1 MKKKFSSIWSG
12 LLILFLLSLLNGNA
26 WSAAT
31 LSQLY
36 ETPKDQVSTATLPEY
51 NNLQSYVYDG
61 VKGVTTAGGAELIL
75 AMGEGGLVTFNYDST
90 TPAYG
95 IIDRKTSVTMGTEE
109 VPLFITRVVAD
120 DAGASPDVEYD
131 TVFALSGGYL
141 IKYSLSTAGALSDPK
156 FVKIYDPSDNMKQY
170 EPTDLVIVKDS
181 AAGPAKTYLAI
192 SAREQGAVG
201 GAVFL
206 IGFDYTTDAFDTNTG
221 LPAFDILRTSFA
233 PNAIAAVNANV
244 TGTAADLLFI
254 VGPDNL
260 VIKAVTTANIGG
272 TSPTDAFSDAAQGT
286 FDGTA
291 RDVAVYANAAVDTT
305 EANDEVLI
313 FIATNNGIYGFELDN
328 SGTSYSLEDK
338 GNLTQGELPHL
349 DAYGV
354 AFNAAGTASG
364 RAGWLAVA
372 AGTGGLYVL
381 KSGGDPTAS
390 PDTLTL
396 SYVAALDTTGTTEKI
411 FGFAGT
417 VNGTTIGNIYIA
429 DGGAGFKD
437 VGGTTMSTTP
447 ELKLN
452 YQWDE
457 SVAAVATRIVNNGT
471 DDYAVV
477 LDQAGGIKLYKIDTS
492 GTPWKLVPQAEAAAA
507 GGKYGFDLAWDSIYN
522 AQGTGT
528 NLSGT
533 PYDLYAA
540 ADSGTPANFHLF
552 VAAGSAGIK
561 KMQLTA
567 VGAAGFVYDES
578 APAIESYNTPGTARG
593 VDASQTAAGAFRVAV
608 ADGDAG
614 ILLMDYGITTAN
626 AFTLNRALA
635 LQGAGV
641 AEGIA
646 IDRRTSSSFVHVA
659 YGDQGLLILD
669 TGDGSFSNWSNPS
682 TAAQISGTTLGGY
695 AKRVVIGQQ
704 GSAYYAYVLVQTATS
719 GNKIVIVDVSTPSSA
734 SVVGTYTAETEANNL
749 AFVGDT
755 TNSKYYLVLSSTN
768 DTALGQT
775 SRVAVV
781 NVSNP
786 ATPLAGTT
794 YGVTGQA
801 IGIAAKYGTNSMVV
815 VGEVL
820 QIGTDNGYK
829 GEVGLLKLSFT
840 GAQTVTV
847 TPTASASV
855 VPLGGSITLGASVSG
870 GTAPYLYSWSVVPRS
885 GTDTGTFNPDPPTA
899 QSVGWTAPQVS
910 DLFTF
915 TVQVTDNDGNVGSG
929 SITVRVRPTGVSVVN
944 RIGKAGST
952 VTVPIEISGVPSVA
966 IDAWGMD
973 VTFDPQLLVFTGV
986 STPSDLSGWT
996 VTGQQVSSGRV
1007 RIAGHAEA
1015 TDKVIEPGATKTL
1028 IYLRF
1033 SINRNASPGTI
1044 ASVTPSNAVDDIA
1057 GVPLTAGN
1065 FKLVCPG
1072 DVDGSGLLTPQD
1084 ALWTFYYFLNLYSL
1098 QEDEAKVA
1106 DVNND
1111 GRVDLTDA
1119 VEIMN
1124 RYVAYGGACVVTQ

>member
-1 MKKKFSSIWSG
+1 MRKQSLSIFLG
-12 LLILFLLSLLNGNA
+12 FMLLFVLFFVNGKA

-36 ETPKDQVSTATLPEY
+36 ETPKDRVTTPASPEY

-61 VKGVTTAGGAELIL
+61 IKGITSAGGAELIL

-109 VPLFITRVVAD
+109 VSLFVTRVVAD
-120 DAGASPDVEYD
+120 DAGASPNVEYD
-131 TVFALSGGYL
+131 TVFVLSGGYL
-141 IKYSLSTAGALSDPK
+141 IKYSLSTAGALSNPK

-181 AAGPAKTYLAI
+181 AAGPTKTYLAI
-192 SAREQGAVG
+192 SAREQGSVG
-201 GAVFL
+201 GAVFV
-206 IGFDYTTDAFDTNTG
+206 IAFDPATDAFDTNTG
-221 LPAFDILRTSFA
+221 LPAFDILHTSFA
-233 PNAIAAVNANV
+233 PNAVAAVSANV

-260 VIKAVTTANIGG
+260 MIKAINTANVGG
-272 TSPTDAFSDAAQGT
+272 TSQTDAFSDVAQGT

-291 RDVAVYANAAVDTT
+291 RDVTVYADAAVDNN
-305 EANDEVLI
+305 ANTEVLI
-313 FIATNNGIYGFELDN
+313 FIATNNGVYGFELDN
-328 SGTSYSLEDK
+328 SSTAYSLEDK

-354 AFNAAGTASG
+354 NFHDAGTASG
-364 RAGWLAVA
+364 RAGWLTVA

-381 KSGGDPTAS
+381 KTGGDNTAS

-396 SYVAALDTTGTTEKI
+396 TYTAALDSTGTTEKV

-417 VNGTTIGNIYIA
+417 VNAITIGNIYVA

-437 VGGTTMSTTP
+437 VGGSTMGTAP
-447 ELKLN
+447 ELRLN

-457 SVAAVATRIVNNGT
+457 SVAAVATKIVNNGT
-471 DDYAVV
+471 NDYAVV
-477 LDQAGGIKLYKIDTS
+477 LDQAGGVKLYQIDTS
-492 GTPWKLVPQAEAAAA
+492 TTPWQLVPQMEAAAQ

-522 AQGTGT
+522 SQGTGT
-528 NLSGT
+528 NLAGT

-540 ADSGTPANFHLF
+540 ADSGTSTTFHLF
-552 VAAGSAGIK
+552 IAAGSAGIK
-561 KMQLTA
+561 KMQLTG
-567 VGAAGFVYDES
+567 VGGNLVYEETGNPVE
-578 APAIESYNTPGTARG
+578 AYNTPGIARG
-593 VDASQTAAGAFRVAV
+593 VNAVQTAAGQFRVAV

-626 AFTLNRALA
+626 VFNLNRSIA

-641 AEGIA
+641 AEGIT

-669 TGDGSFSNWSNPS
+669 TGDANFSNWSNPS
-682 TAAQISGTTLGGY
+682 TAAQISGATLGGY

-734 SVVGTYTAETEANNL
+734 SVVGTYTRESEVNNL

-786 ATPLAGTT
+786 STPLAGVN
-794 YGVTGQA
+794 YGVTGQT

-820 QIGTDNGYK
+820 QVGTDNGYK
-829 GEVGLLKLSFT
+829 GEVGLLKISFT

-855 VPLGGSITLGASVSG
+855 VPLSGSITLGASVSG

-885 GTDTGTFNPDPPTA
+885 GTESGTFNPNPPTF

-973 VTFDPQLLVFTGV
+973 VTFDPQILVFTGV

-1033 SINRNASPGTI
+1033 SINRNAAPGTI
-1044 ASVTPSNAVDDIA
+1044 ATVTPSNAVDDIA

-1098 QEDEAKVA
+1098 QDDEAKVA
-1106 DVNND
+1106 DVDNN
-1111 GRVDLTDA
+1111 GNVNLTDA

>member
-1 MKKKFSSIWSG
+1 MKKKLSSIWSG
-12 LLILFLLSLLNGNA
+12 CFLMVLLLFLLHGNA

-36 ETPKDQVSTATLPEY
+36 ETPKDQVTTATQPEY
-51 NNLQSYVYDG
+51 NDLQSYVYDG
-61 VKGVTTAGGAELIL
+61 VKGVTAAGGAELIL
-75 AMGEGGLVTFNYDST
+75 AMGEGGLVTFNYDSV

-109 VPLFITRVVAD
+109 VPLFVTRVVAD
-120 DAGASPDVEYD
+120 DAGISPDVEYD

-156 FVKIYDPSDNMKQY
+156 YVRIYDPSDNMKQY
-170 EPTDLVIVKDS
+170 EPTDLAIVKDS
-181 AAGPAKTYLAI
+181 AAGPTKTYLAI
-192 SAREQGAVG
+192 SAREQGAAG

-206 IGFDYTTDAFDTNTG
+206 IAFDSATDAFDTNTG
-221 LPAFDILRTSFA
+221 LPAFDILHTSFA

-260 VIKAVTTANIGG
+260 VIKAINTANVGG

-286 FDGTA
+286 FDGTG

-305 EANDEVLI
+305 EANTEVLI

-328 SGTSYSLEDK
+328 SGTSYSLEEK
-338 GNLTQGELPHL
+338 GNLTQGEVPNL

-354 AFNAAGTASG
+354 NFNDAGTAGG

-372 AGTGGLYVL
+372 GGTGGLYIF
-381 KSGGDPTAS
+381 KSGGSASAS

-396 SYVAALDTTGTTEKI
+396 TYTAALDTTGTTEKV

-417 VNGTTIGNIYIA
+417 VSNTTIGNIYVA

-437 VGGTTMSTTP
+437 VGGSTMSTAP

-452 YQWDE
+452 YQWDD

-471 DDYAVV
+471 NDYAVV
-477 LDQAGGIKLYKIDTS
+477 LDQAGGIRLYKIDTTA
-492 GTPWKLVPQAEAAAA
+492 TPWTLVPQAEAAAQ

-522 AQGTGT
+522 SEGTGT
-528 NLSGT
+528 NLAGT

-540 ADSGTPANFHLF
+540 ADSGTATTVHLF
-552 VAAGSAGIK
+552 VASGTAGIK

-567 VGAAGFVYDES
+567 VGGNLVYEKS
-578 APAIESYNTPGTARG
+578 GNGVEAYNTPGTARG
-593 VDASQTAAGAFRVAV
+593 LDASQTAAGSFRVAV

-614 ILLMDYGITTAN
+614 VLLMDYNISTSN
-626 AFTLNRALA
+626 KFTLNRSLA

-646 IDRRTSSSFVHVA
+646 IDKRTSSSFVHVA

-669 TGDGSFSNWSNPS
+669 IGDGSFSNWSNPS
-682 TAAQISGTTLGGY
+682 TAAQINGAALGGY
-695 AKRVVIGQQ
+695 AKKVVIGQQ
-704 GSAYYAYVLVQTATS
+704 GSAYYAYVLIQTATS

-734 SVVGTYTAETEANNL
+734 SIVGTYTGETEVNNL

-768 DTALGQT
+768 DTSLGQT

-786 ATPLAGTT
+786 ATPLAGAN

-801 IGIAAKYGTNSMVV
+801 IGISAKYATNSVVV

-820 QIGTDNGYK
+820 QLGTDNGYK
-829 GEVGLLKLSFT
+829 GEIGLLKLTFT

-847 TPTASASV
+847 TPTASVSV

-885 GTDTGTFNPDPPTA
+885 GTDTGIFNPDPPTA

-1033 SINRNASPGTI
+1033 SINRNASPGTV
-1044 ASVTPSNAVDDIA
+1044 ATVTPSNAVDDIS

-1098 QEDEAKVA
+1098 QDDEAKVA
-1106 DVNND
+1106 DVDNN
-1111 GRVDLTDA
+1111 GVVNLTDA

>member
-1 MKKKFSSIWSG
+1 MKKKFSSILSG
-12 LLILFLLSLLNGNA
+12 VLLLFLLSLLNGNA

-36 ETPKDQVSTATLPEY
+36 ETPKDQVTTATLPEY

-61 VKGVTTAGGAELIL
+61 VKGVTAAGGAELIL

-90 TPAYG
+90 TPTYG

-109 VPLFITRVVAD
+109 VPLFVTRVVAD
-120 DAGASPDVEYD
+120 DAGASPDIEYD

-141 IKYSLSTAGALSDPK
+141 IKYSLSTTGSLSDPK
-156 FVKIYDPSDNMKQY
+156 YVRIYDPADNMKQY

-181 AAGPAKTYLAI
+181 TAGPTKTYLAV

-206 IGFDYTTDAFDTNTG
+206 IAFDNSSDAFDTNTG

-233 PNAIAAVNANV
+233 PNAITAVNANV

-254 VGPDNL
+254 VGPDNI
-260 VIKAVTTANIGG
+260 VVKAINTANIGG
-272 TSPTDAFSDAAQGT
+272 TSPTDSFSDAAQGT

-291 RDVAVYANAAVDTT
+291 RDVTVYANAAVDTT
-305 EANDEVLI
+305 EANTEVLI
-313 FIATNNGIYGFELDN
+313 FIATNNGIHGFELDN

-338 GNLTQGELPHL
+338 GNLTQGEVPNL
-349 DAYGV
+349 DSYGV
-354 AFNAAGTASG
+354 AFNDAGTAGG

-372 AGTGGLYVL
+372 GGTGGLYVF
-381 KSGGDPTAS
+381 KSGGSASAS

-396 SYVAALDTTGTTEKI
+396 SYVAALDTTGTTEKV

-417 VNGTTIGNIYIA
+417 VSATTIGNIYVA
-429 DGGAGFKD
+429 DGGGGFKD
-437 VGGTTMSTTP
+437 IGGTTMNTAP

-471 DDYAVV
+471 NDYAVV
-477 LDQAGGIKLYKIDTS
+477 LDQAGGLKLYQVDTS
-492 GTPWKLVPQAEAAAA
+492 GTPWKLVPQKEADAQ
-507 GGKYGFDLAWDSIYN
+507 GGKYGFDLAWDSIYS
-522 AQGTGT
+522 AEGTGT
-528 NLSGT
+528 NLAGT

-540 ADSGTPANFHLF
+540 ADSGTSTTVHVF
-552 VAAGSAGIK
+552 VASGPAGIK

-567 VGAAGFVYDES
+567 VGGAFLYDETS
-578 APAIESYNTPGTARG
+578 ANIEAYNTPGIARG
-593 VDASQTAAGAFRVAV
+593 VDASQTAAGQFKVAV

-614 ILLMDYGITTAN
+614 VLLMDYGITTAN
-626 AFTLNRALA
+626 KFTLNRSLA
-635 LQGAGV
+635 MQGAGV

-646 IDRRTSSSFVHVA
+646 IDKRTASSFVHVA

-669 TGDGSFSNWSNPS
+669 TGDASFSNWSNPT
-682 TAAQISGTTLGGY
+682 TAAQITGATLSGY
-695 AKRVVIGQQ
+695 AKKVVIGQQ

-734 SVVGTYTAETEANNL
+734 AVVGTYTAETEVNNL

-755 TNSKYYLVLSSTN
+755 ANSKYYLVLSSTN
-768 DTALGQT
+768 DTVLGQT

-820 QIGTDNGYK
+820 QMGTDNGYK

-885 GTDTGTFNPDPPTA
+885 GTDTGTFNPAPPTA

-973 VTFDPQLLVFTGV
+973 VTFDPQILVFTGV

-1033 SINRNASPGTI
+1033 SINRNAAPGTI

-1098 QEDEAKVA
+1098 QDDEAKVA
-1106 DVNND
+1106 DVDNN
-1111 GRVDLTDA
+1111 GVVNLTDA

>member
-1 MKKKFSSIWSG
+1 MEKKSLNTWFG
-12 LLILFLLSLLNGNA
+12 LWMLFVFLSFYGNA

-36 ETPKDQVSTATLPEY
+36 ETPKDRVTIATQPEY

-61 VKGVTTAGGAELIL
+61 AKGVTTDGGAELIL

-109 VPLFITRVVAD
+109 VPLFVTRVVAD
-120 DAGASPDVEYD
+120 DVGVSPDVEYD
-131 TVFALSGGYL
+131 TVFAISGGYL
-141 IKYSLSTAGALSDPK
+141 IKYSLSTAGVLSDAK
-156 FVKIYDPSDNMKQY
+156 FVRIYDPSDNMKQY
-170 EPTDLVIVKDS
+170 EPTDLVIIKDS
-181 AAGPAKTYLAI
+181 GAGTKTYLAI

-201 GAVFL
+201 GAVFV
-206 IGFDYTTDAFDTNTG
+206 IAFDPATGAFDTNAG
-221 LPAFDILRTSFA
+221 LPAFDILRTSFV
-233 PNAIAAVNANV
+233 PNAIGAVTANV
-244 TGTAADLLFI
+244 TGTAADLLFV

-260 VIKAVTTANIGG
+260 SIKVINTANVGG
-272 TSPTDAFSDAAQGT
+272 TSTTDAFSDAAQGI

-291 RDVAVYANAAVDTT
+291 RDVAVYAHADVDTT
-305 EANDEVLI
+305 EANTEVLV
-313 FIATNNGIYGFELDN
+313 FIATNNGVYGFELDN
-328 SGTSYSLEDK
+328 SGTSYILEDK
-338 GNLTQGELPHL
+338 GNLTQGELPNL

-354 AFNAAGTASG
+354 SFNNAGTASG
-364 RAGWLAVA
+364 RAGWLTVA

-381 KSGGDPTAS
+381 KSGGNAGAS
-390 PDTLTL
+390 PDILTLT
-396 SYVAALDTTGTTEKI
+396 YTAALDTTGTTEKV

-417 VNGTTIGNIYIA
+417 VDATTIGNIYVA

-437 VGGTTMSTTP
+437 VGGSTMNTAP

-457 SVAAVATRIVNNGT
+457 SVAAVATKIVNNGT
-471 DDYAVV
+471 NDYAVA
-477 LDQAGGIKLYKIDTS
+477 LDQAGGIKLYQINTS
-492 GTPWKLVPQAEAAAA
+492 GTPWILSPQSEAVAQ
-507 GGKYGFDLAWDSIYN
+507 GGKYGFDLAWDSIYG

-528 NLSGT
+528 NLAGT

-540 ADSGTPANFHLF
+540 ADSGTGTTFHLF
-552 VAAGSAGIK
+552 IAAGSAGVK
-561 KMQLTA
+561 KMQLTS
-567 VGAAGFVYDES
+567 VGAAGFVYDET
-578 APAIESYNTPGTARG
+578 AVNIEAYNTPGTARG
-593 VDASQTAAGAFRVAV
+593 VDASQTVAGQFRVAV

-614 ILLMDYGITTAN
+614 ILLMDYGITNAN
-626 AFTLNRALA
+626 AFTLNRSLA

-641 AEGIA
+641 AEGCA
-646 IDRRTSSSFVHVA
+646 IDKRTSSSFVHVA

-669 TGDGSFSNWSNPS
+669 TGDASFSNWSNPS
-682 TAAQISGTTLGGY
+682 TSSQISGTTLGGY

-704 GSAYYAYVLVQTATS
+704 GSAYYAYVLVQTATA

-734 SVVGTYTAETEANNL
+734 SVVATYTGESEVNNL

-755 TNSKYYLVLSSTN
+755 ANSKYYLVLSSTN
-768 DTALGQT
+768 DTTLGQT

-786 ATPLAGTT
+786 ATPLAGAN

-801 IGIAAKYGTNSMVV
+801 IGISAKYGSTNSMVV
-815 VGEVL
+815 AGEML
-820 QIGTDNGYK
+820 QMGTDNGYK
-829 GEVGLLKLSFT
+829 GEVGLLKISFT

-885 GTDTGTFNPDPPTA
+885 GTDAGTFNPDPPA
-899 QSVGWTAPQVS
+899 SQSVGWTAPQAS

-915 TVQVTDNDGNVGSG
+915 TVRVTDNDGNVGSG

-973 VTFDPQLLVFTGV
+973 VTFDPQILVFTGV
-986 STPSDLSGWT
+986 SMPSDLSGWT
-996 VTGQQVSSGRV
+996 VTGQEVSSGRV

-1033 SINRNASPGTI
+1033 SINRSASPGTI
-1044 ASVTPSNAVDDIA
+1044 ASVTPSNAVDDIS

-1098 QEDEAKVA
+1098 QDDEAKVA
-1106 DVNND
+1106 DVDNN
-1111 GRVDLTDA
+1111 GNVNLTDA

>member
-1 MKKKFSSIWSG
+1 MKKG
-12 LLILFLLSLLNGNA
+12 LLFCLFLVWACCSGSWVWA
-26 WSAAT
+26 AAT

-36 ETPKDQVSTATLPEY
+36 ETPKDQVTTATQPGY
-51 NNLQSYVYDG
+51 KNLQSYVYDG
-61 VKGVTTAGGAELIL
+61 IPGVTTAGGAELIL
-75 AMGEGGLVTFNYDST
+75 AMGEGGLVTFDYDAT
-90 TPAYG
+90 TPKYG
-95 IIDRKTSVTMGTEE
+95 IIDRKTSITMGTEE
-109 VPLFITRVVAD
+109 VPLFVTRVVAD
-120 DAGASPDVEYD
+120 QSNAALGSATEYD
-131 TVFALSGGYL
+131 TVFAISGAYL
-141 IKYSLSTAGALSDPK
+141 VKYSLSTAGLLSDPK
-156 FVKIYDPSDNMKQY
+156 YVKIYDPSDNTRQY
-170 EPTDLVIVKDS
+170 EPTDLAIVAH
-181 AAGPAKTYLAI
+181 AASGPTYLAV
-192 SAREQGAVG
+192 SAREQSGTG
-201 GAVFL
+201 GAIFL
-206 IGFDYTTDAFDTNTG
+206 IAFDHSADGFATNAG

-233 PNAIAAVNANV
+233 PNAIATVNANV
-244 TGTAADLLFI
+244 TGSGAADLLFI

-260 VIKAVTTANIGG
+260 VIKAINSANIGG
-272 TSPTDAFSDAAQGT
+272 TSTTDAFSDAAQST

-291 RDVAVYANAAVDTT
+291 RDVAVYADAAVDTT
-305 EANDEVLI
+305 TATEANAEVLI
-313 FIATNNGIYGFELDN
+313 FIATNNGVYGFELDN

-338 GNLTQGELPHL
+338 GNLTQGELPNL

-354 AFNAAGTASG
+354 YFNAAGTASG
-364 RAGWLAVA
+364 RAGWLGVA
-372 AGTGGLYVL
+372 AGTGGFYLL
-381 KSGGDPTAS
+381 KSGGDATAS
-390 PDTLTL
+390 PDTLIL
-396 SYVAALDTTGTTEKI
+396 SYVAALDTTGTTEKV
-411 FGFAGT
+411 FGIVPNST
-417 VNGTTIGNIYIA
+417 NPTTTIDHIYVA
-429 DGGAGFKD
+429 DGGGGFKD
-437 VGGTTMSTTP
+437 LAGATLSTAP
-447 ELKLN
+447 EVSLQ

-457 SVAAVATRIVNNGT
+457 SVAAVATKIVNNGT

-477 LDQAGGIKLYKIDTS
+477 LDQAGGIKLYKITMGTTPSLIPQEEADT
-492 GTPWKLVPQAEAAAA
+492 K
-507 GGKYGFDLAWDSIYN
+507 GGKYGFDLAWNSNYN
-522 AQGTGT
+522 KEGTGT
-528 NLSGT
+528 NLAGT

-540 ADSGTPANFHLF
+540 ADLTTLTTVHLF
-552 VAAGSAGIK
+552 MAAGSAGLK

-567 VGAAGFVYDES
+567 VGDATNFVYDKDTN
-578 APAIESYNTPGTARG
+578 AVESYNTPGTARG
-593 VDASQTAAGAFRVAV
+593 VDASQTAAGVFKVAV

-614 ILLMDYGITTAN
+614 ILLMDYGTTAN
-626 AFTLNRALA
+626 KFTLNRSLA

-641 AEGIA
+641 AESVA
-646 IDRRTSSSFVHVA
+646 IDKRTSSSFVHVA

-669 TGDGSFSNWSNPS
+669 TGDASFSNWSNPS
-682 TAAQISGTTLGGY
+682 TAAQIDGATLGGY
-695 AKRVVIGQQ
+695 AKKVVIGQQ
-704 GSAYYAYVLVQTATS
+704 GSAYYAYVLVQTATQ

-734 SVVGTYTAETEANNL
+734 AVKGTYTAESEVNNL
-749 AFVGDT
+749 AFVADT

-768 DTALGQT
+768 DTVLGQT

-786 ATPLAGTT
+786 ATPLAGAT

-801 IGIAAKYGTNSMVV
+801 ISIAAKYGTTSEVV

-829 GEVGLLKLSFT
+829 GDVGLLKLTFT

-847 TPTASASV
+847 TPSASSSV

-885 GTDTGTFNPDPPTA
+885 GTDTGQFNPDPPTA

-1015 TDKVIEPGATKTL
+1015 IDKVIEPGATKTL

-1033 SINRNASPGTI
+1033 SINRNAQPGTV

-1098 QEDEAKVA
+1098 EDDEAKVA
-1106 DVNND
+1106 DVDNN
-1111 GRVDLTDA
+1111 GIVNITDA

-1124 RYVAYGGACVVTQ
+1124 RYVAYGGACQ

>member
-1 MKKKFSSIWSG
+1 MKKR
-12 LLILFLLSLLNGNA
+12 LLFCLFLVWACCSGSWGWA
-26 WSAAT
+26 AAT

-36 ETPKDQVSTATLPEY
+36 ETPKDQVTTATQPEY

-61 VKGVTTAGGAELIL
+61 IPGVTTAANHGAELIL
-75 AMGEGGLVTFNYDST
+75 AMGEGGLVTFDYD
-90 TPAYG
+90 AINNNYG
-95 IIDRKTSVTMGTEE
+95 IIDRKTSITMGTEE
-109 VPLFITRVVAD
+109 VPLFVTRVVAD
-120 DAGASPDVEYD
+120 DAGTSPDAEYD
-131 TVFALSGGYL
+131 TVFAISGAYL
-141 IKYSLSTAGALSDPK
+141 VKYSLSTAGLLSDPK
-156 FVKIYDPSDNMKQY
+156 YVKIYDPSDNTRQY
-170 EPTDLVIVKDS
+170 EPTDLAIVKES
-181 AAGPAKTYLAI
+181 GAGPTPTYLAV
-192 SAREQGAVG
+192 SAREQSGTG
-201 GAVFL
+201 GAIFL
-206 IGFDYTTDAFDTNTG
+206 IAFDHSADGFATNAG

-233 PNAIAAVNANV
+233 PNAIATVNANV
-244 TGTAADLLFI
+244 TGSGAADLLFI

-260 VIKAVTTANIGG
+260 VIKAINSTNIGG
-272 TSPTDAFSDAAQGT
+272 TSTTDAFSDAAQGT

-291 RDVAVYANAAVDTT
+291 RDVAVYADAAVDTT
-305 EANDEVLI
+305 TATGANAEVLI
-313 FIATNNGIYGFELDN
+313 FIATNNGVYGFELDN

-338 GNLTQGELPHL
+338 GNLTQGELPNL

-354 AFNAAGTASG
+354 YFNAAGTASG
-364 RAGWLAVA
+364 RAGWLGVA
-372 AGTGGLYVL
+372 AGTGGFYLL
-381 KSGGDPTAS
+381 KSGGDATAS
-390 PDTLTL
+390 PDTLSL
-396 SYVAALDTTGTTEKI
+396 SYVAALDTTGTTEKV
-411 FGFAGT
+411 FGMAGT
-417 VNGTTIGNIYIA
+417 ISATTIGHIYVA
-429 DGGAGFKD
+429 DGGGGFKD
-437 VGGTTMSTTP
+437 LAGATLSTAP
-447 ELKLN
+447 EVSLQ

-457 SVAAVATRIVNNGT
+457 SVAAVSTKIVTVGAN
-471 DDYAVV
+471 DYAVV
-477 LDQAGGIKLYKIDTS
+477 LDQAGGIKLYQINMT
-492 GTPWKLVPQAEAAAA
+492 GTPSLIPQEEADAQ
-507 GGKYGFDLAWDSIYN
+507 GGKYGFDLAWNSNYN
-522 AQGTGT
+522 KEGTGT
-528 NLSGT
+528 NLAGT

-540 ADSGTPANFHLF
+540 ADSTTSTTVHLF
-552 VAAGSAGIK
+552 VAAGSAGLK
-561 KMQLTA
+561 RMQLTL
-567 VGAAGFVYDES
+567 VGGNLVYEES
-578 APAIESYNTPGTARG
+578 GNGVESYNTPGTARG
-593 VDASQTAAGAFRVAV
+593 VDASQTAAGVFKVAV

-626 AFTLNRALA
+626 KFTLNRSLA

-641 AEGIA
+641 AESVA
-646 IDRRTSSSFVHVA
+646 IDKRTSSSFVHVA

-669 TGDGSFSNWSNPS
+669 IGDASFSNWSNPS
-682 TAAQISGTTLGGY
+682 TAAQIDGTTLGGY
-695 AKRVVIGQQ
+695 AKKVVIGQQ
-704 GSAYYAYVLVQTATS
+704 GSAYYAYVLVQTATQ

-734 SVVGTYTAETEANNL
+734 AVKGTYTAESEVNNL

-768 DTALGQT
+768 DTVLGQT

-781 NVSNP
+781 NVSNA
-786 ATPLAGTT
+786 ATPLAGAT

-801 IGIAAKYGTNSMVV
+801 ISIAAKYGTTSEVV

-829 GEVGLLKLSFT
+829 GDVGLLKLTFT

-847 TPTASASV
+847 TPSASSSV

-885 GTDTGTFNPDPPTA
+885 GTDTGQFNPDPPTA

-1015 TDKVIEPGATKTL
+1015 IDKVIEPGATKTL

-1033 SINRNASPGTI
+1033 SINRNAQPGTV

-1098 QEDEAKVA
+1098 QDDEAKVA
-1106 DVNND
+1106 DVDNN
-1111 GRVDLTDA
+1111 GIVNITDA

-1124 RYVAYGGACVVTQ
+1124 RYVAYGGACQ